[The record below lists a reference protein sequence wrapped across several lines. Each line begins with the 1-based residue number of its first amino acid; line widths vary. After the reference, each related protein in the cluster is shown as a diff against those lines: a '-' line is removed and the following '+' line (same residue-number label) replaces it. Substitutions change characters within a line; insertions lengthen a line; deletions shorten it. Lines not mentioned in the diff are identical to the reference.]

1 MSRTRLLA
9 LAPAAALLAL
19 SACGE
24 SRSDTKTSASAS
36 GGTPVKSVT
45 VKETEFALSP
55 STLKVSKTGVVQITA
70 RNAGTITHAL
80 EVEGPGGESKTQDIA
95 PGKSA
100 TLKVDLSKAGTYEW
114 YCPIDGH
121 KGMGMKGQIVVAGGG
136 SGGSSSSS
144 DDSQS
149 GRSGY

>member
-1 MSRTRLLA
+1 MPRTRMLA
-9 LAPAAALLAL
+9 LVPAAALLAL

-24 SRSDTKTSASAS
+24 SRSGTKTSASAS
-36 GGTPVKSVT
+36 GGTPVKTVT
-45 VKETEFALSP
+45 VKETEFSLSP
-55 STLKVSKTGVVQITA
+55 STLKVDKTGVVQITA
-70 RNAGTITHAL
+70 RNSGTITHAL

-136 SGGSSSSS
+136 SGGSGSSSN
-144 DDSQS
+144 DSQS